1 METAE
6 NILFTLAMA
15 AYFAA
20 MGLYFVFLGARKEK
34 AAGIAGKEMAP
45 YILKAVTT
53 RNGVRKTLASIRPPI
68 GERQF
73 YAMRRLFFYTLHEL
87 RGG

>member
-15 AYFAA
+15 GYFAA

-34 AAGIAGKEMAP
+34 AAG
-45 YILKAVTT
+45 
-53 RNGVRKTLASIRPPI
+53 RKLPSSMGI
-68 GERQF
+68 
-73 YAMRRLFFYTLHEL
+73 
-87 RGG
+87 